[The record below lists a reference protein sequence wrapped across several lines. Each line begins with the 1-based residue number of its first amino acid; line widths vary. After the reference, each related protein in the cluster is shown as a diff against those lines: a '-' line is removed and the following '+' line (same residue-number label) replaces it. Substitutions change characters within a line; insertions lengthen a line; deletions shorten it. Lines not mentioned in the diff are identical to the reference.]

1 MSDELK
7 YHTLTELKNLS
18 LDQLRALWELV
29 PTERQRSYRAAY
41 ERELKAAQ
49 AEGSDERE
57 RLVARELIRRYAQA
71 KLVPLGLRWARA
83 PVSVQ
88 DSARAN
94 RGLEPEAPSKPAGK
108 PSKALIAVF
117 GMLILGMFGF
127 LMLRGTSTE
136 PTATPTPGAITQTP
150 LALEGE
156 DDIISGGDGGREAFY
171 PVSLQIDAGGAP
183 RVWVVQRRNIS
194 ASEWRYDPNPDT
206 VAYLSGLVV
215 APVVGIPWSEE
226 NAAWFERLGAG
237 AEFRLQ
243 MNTGAVLTYMFEQRE
258 RVRRSDTGIFRQVTP
273 GLVLVV
279 LGETDADGFPTAE
292 RTLILAHYPVE
303 QELARGGELVSA
315 FALPPLEPT
324 PPPIP
329 TATPTPP
336 PFAGLHVE
344 LIRVTY
350 GNGQLTTYL
359 RLYNGGLQPMRITPD
374 DITLTL
380 GYSENPVGAALPAEG
395 MPPFDLLPRQEAE
408 VTLVWG
414 WSAEP
419 FGVLHIAAW
428 RFALTFDH

>member
-88 DSARAN
+88 ESARAN
-94 RGLEPEAPSKPAGK
+94 RGLEPEAPPKATGK
-108 PSKALIAVF
+108 PSKVLIAVF

-127 LMLRGTSTE
+127 MMLRGTSTE
-136 PTATPTPGAITQTP
+136 TDATPTPGMITQTP

-171 PVSLQIDAGGAP
+171 PVSLQVSASGAP
-183 RVWVVQRRNIS
+183 RVWVVQQRSIT

-206 VAYLSGLVV
+206 AAFLSGLVV
-215 APVVGIPWSEE
+215 APVVGIPWSDE

-243 MNTGAVLTYMFEQRE
+243 MNTGAVLTYTFERRE

-273 GLVLVV
+273 GLMLVL

-292 RTLILAHYPVE
+292 RTLILARYPVE
-303 QELARGGELVSA
+303 QELARDGELVST
-315 FALPPLEPT
+315 FALPPLDPSPT
-324 PPPIP
+324 PIP
-329 TATPTPP
+329 TVTPTPL
-336 PFAGLHVE
+336 PFEGLHVE

-350 GNGQLTTYL
+350 GNGQITTYL
-359 RLYNGGLQPMRITPD
+359 RLYNGGSQTMRITPD

-395 MPPFDLLPRQEAE
+395 MREFELLPGQEAA
-408 VTLVWG
+408 VTIRAILENERFGLLV
-414 WSAEP
+414 
-419 FGVLHIAAW
+419 IASTW
-428 RFALTFDH
+428 RFAIEF